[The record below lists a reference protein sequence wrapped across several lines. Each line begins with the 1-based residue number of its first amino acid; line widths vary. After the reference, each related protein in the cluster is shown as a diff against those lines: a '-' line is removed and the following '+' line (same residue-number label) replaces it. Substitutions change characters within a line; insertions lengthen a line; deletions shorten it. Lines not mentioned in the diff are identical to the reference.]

1 MLSMQHVMCL
11 YEKNGHPSNRLVA
24 ATVYPDAIRAYTGP
38 RQYSHFEKSYDGS
51 DSSYMTFLSDMK
63 AEKDVVTEQL
73 AKTKHLVSDVKPC
86 VIGEETDIQAFY
98 NHNKG
103 LESEMKKGIGYHL
116 QQDMTFDTF
125 IRDEIDCSKKYDDVF
140 EFQGDTF
147 DGKGVRGLIG
157 DIEQHGIYVMA
168 HRLYEKQGITANQAW
183 FEENVKPALDDQY
196 CADLSGKTF
205 SFMKISPAV
214 NQLITEHD
222 WSKLN
227 DGPVALQ
234 DYNVLYDTVQKNMD
248 ISESKYSNV
257 QRPLPDISN
266 VKSDVDASYDFE

>member
-1 MLSMQHVMCL
+1 
-11 YEKNGHPSNRLVA
+11 
-24 ATVYPDAIRAYTGP
+24 
-38 RQYSHFEKSYDGS
+38 
-51 DSSYMTFLSDMK
+51 
-63 AEKDVVTEQL
+63 
-73 AKTKHLVSDVKPC
+73 
-86 VIGEETDIQAFY
+86 
-98 NHNKG
+98 
-103 LESEMKKGIGYHL
+103 
-116 QQDMTFDTF
+116 MTFDTF

-234 DYNVLYDTVQKNMD
+234 DYNALYDTVQKNMD
-248 ISESKYSNV
+248 IPESKYSNV

-266 VKSDVDASYDFE
+266 VKSDVDVSYDFE